1 MNESLAAVSRAID
14 ELNLDAIAPLV
25 DACLKEG
32 LSPEE
37 VIEKGIS
44 KGLEIVGKKFE
55 EGDFFLADLI
65 MAGEV
70 VKEVMPLLEAKMNRS
85 GAGRKGKVIL
95 ATVAGDI
102 HEIGKNIVG
111 MILSANGFEV
121 IDLGVDVPAQK
132 IMSTAKTSGARL
144 IGLSA
149 LLTTMVG
156 SIKDVVESAA
166 AAGMRDQVKI
176 VIGGACTSQ
185 NLCAEMGADAYGET
199 AIDAL
204 RLFTAYAAPVSAD
217 SSVSPAFGP

>member
-1 MNESLAAVSRAID
+1 MNESIMAVRRAID
-14 ELNLDAIAPLV
+14 ELDLDAIGTLV
-25 DACLKEG
+25 GACLEEG
-32 LSPEE
+32 LTPEE
-37 VIEKGIS
+37 IIQEGIS
-44 KGLEIVGKKFE
+44 KGLEIVGRKFE
-55 EGDFFLADLI
+55 EGEYFLADLI

-70 VKEVMPLLEAKMNRS
+70 VKEAMPILQARMNPGDSR
-85 GAGRKGKVIL
+85 GKGKVIL

-121 IDLGVDVPAQK
+121 IDLGVDVPASR
-132 IMSTAKTSGARL
+132 IMETAQTTGARF

-156 SIKDVVESAA
+156 SIREVVD
-166 AAGMRDQVKI
+166 AAGAAGLRDRMKI

-185 NLCAEMGADAYGET
+185 DLCAEMGADAYGET

-204 RLFTAYAAPVSAD
+204 RIFNGYAAGA
-217 SSVSPAFGP
+217 